1 MAYTRVTRT
10 ANGHGALMYAYG
22 KGKGHNGSDV
32 RNDLIANVNIL
43 PGVPAEI
50 QMQKYWNRARANH
63 KTQVIRVVQS
73 FSVRE
78 LNPDEPADILT
89 ANIIGQEFVQKYYP
103 DRQAVVFTQT
113 DGKSGLIHNH
123 VIISDTDMTSSRGC
137 DKQQYYQPTLAK
149 WTDEIA
155 GQYFEL
161 DFGDTTVPDKTTQTE
176 RAKRALGEYVWK
188 DDLKSR
194 ITEAL
199 NESESEED
207 WIKNLPAHGVNI
219 EVHDSKKRGKYY
231 TYELMDT
238 DGFGDKKIPQNLK
251 SRSYKLGTLYD
262 AEHVQEY
269 FSEKELEHK
278 LHGNRNE
285 DNEHVTAQ
293 VNNGKITPMQ
303 EDVTPVQ
310 RAAMLPDA
318 DEEDEEDEDEHDRK
332 RPGSVRKHSEVLGS
346 VRKRP
351 GSGRVEI
358 AVPDNIE
365 HVPHFKP
372 DRDVTPPRGS
382 YLNIDE
388 QDNID
393 DVVLD
398 KSEDKSSDILAMR
411 LQQKAERDRK
421 RSKAKSG
428 VVEIRKDM
436 KSVRGLSTESV
447 MERIRGVQKQDEK
460 DDRSL

>member
-161 DFGDTTVPDKTTQTE
+161 DSGDTTVPDKTTQTE

-194 ITEAL
+194 ITEAM
-199 NESESEED
+199 NESESEDD

-278 LHGNRNE
+278 HHGNRNE
-285 DNEHVTAQ
+285 DNEHVTVQEDETNVTLPA
-293 VNNGKITPMQ
+293 Q

-318 DEEDEEDEDEHDRK
+318 DDWDEDEHESKSDVK
-332 RPGSVRKHSEVLGS
+332 RPVT
-346 VRKRP
+346 
-351 GSGRVEI
+351 GRVEI
-358 AVPDNIE
+358 VVPDDVTS
-365 HVPHFKP
+365 VPHYRPSKNVKV
-372 DRDVTPPRGS
+372 RES
-382 YLNIDE
+382 YLNVDE
-388 QDNID
+388 QDDID
-393 DVVLD
+393 DLVLD

-421 RSKAKSG
+421 RKKANSG

-436 KSVRGLSTESV
+436 KSVRGLSTEFV
-447 MERIRGVQKQDEK
+447 MERIRGVQDEK

>member
-1 MAYTRVTRT
+1 M
-10 ANGHGALMYAYG
+10 
-22 KGKGHNGSDV
+22 
-32 RNDLIANVNIL
+32 
-43 PGVPAEI
+43 
-50 QMQKYWNRARANH
+50 
-63 KTQVIRVVQS
+63 
-73 FSVRE
+73 
-78 LNPDEPADILT
+78 
-89 ANIIGQEFVQKYYP
+89 
-103 DRQAVVFTQT
+103 FTQT

-123 VIISDTDMTSSRGC
+123 VIISDTDMTSSKGC
-137 DKQQYYQPTLAK
+137 DKQQYYQPKLAQ
-149 WTDEIA
+149 WTNEIA

-269 FSEKELEHK
+269 FSEKEMEHK

-285 DNEHVTAQ
+285 DNEHTTVQEDETNVTLP
-293 VNNGKITPMQ
+293 VQ

-318 DEEDEEDEDEHDRK
+318 DDWDEDEHESKSDVK
-332 RPGSVRKHSEVLGS
+332 RPVT
-346 VRKRP
+346 
-351 GSGRVEI
+351 GRVEI
-358 AVPDNIE
+358 VVPDNVTS
-365 HVPHFKP
+365 VPHYRPSKNV
-372 DRDVTPPRGS
+372 RVRESYSDV
-382 YLNIDE
+382 DE

-393 DVVLD
+393 DLVLD
-398 KSEDKSSDILAMR
+398 KSEDKSRDVLAMR

-421 RSKAKSG
+421 RKKANSG

-447 MERIRGVQKQDEK
+447 MERIRGVQDEK

>member
-43 PGVPAEI
+43 LGVPAEI

-278 LHGNRNE
+278 HHGNRNE
-285 DNEHVTAQ
+285 DNEHVTVQEDETNVTLPA
-293 VNNGKITPMQ
+293 Q

-318 DEEDEEDEDEHDRK
+318 DDWDEDEHESKSDVK
-332 RPGSVRKHSEVLGS
+332 RPVT
-346 VRKRP
+346 
-351 GSGRVEI
+351 GRVEI
-358 AVPDNIE
+358 VVPDDVTS
-365 HVPHFKP
+365 VPHYRPSKNVKV
-372 DRDVTPPRGS
+372 RES
-382 YLNIDE
+382 YLNVDE
-388 QDNID
+388 QDDID
-393 DVVLD
+393 DLVLD

-421 RSKAKSG
+421 RKKANSG

-447 MERIRGVQKQDEK
+447 MERIRGVQDEK

>member
-1 MAYTRVTRT
+1 M
-10 ANGHGALMYAYG
+10 
-22 KGKGHNGSDV
+22 
-32 RNDLIANVNIL
+32 
-43 PGVPAEI
+43 
-50 QMQKYWNRARANH
+50 
-63 KTQVIRVVQS
+63 
-73 FSVRE
+73 
-78 LNPDEPADILT
+78 
-89 ANIIGQEFVQKYYP
+89 
-103 DRQAVVFTQT
+103 FTQT

-219 EVHDSKKRGKYY
+219 EVHDSKKCGKYY

-269 FSEKELEHK
+269 FSEKELEHRV
-278 LHGNRNE
+278 HGNRSE
-285 DNEHVTAQ
+285 DDEHVTAQ

-303 EDVTPVQ
+303 EDETNVTGPVQ

-318 DEEDEEDEDEHDRK
+318 DEEDEDEHD
-332 RPGSVRKHSEVLGS
+332 
-346 VRKRP
+346 RKRP

-372 DRDVTPPRGS
+372 DRDVRVRES
-382 YLNIDE
+382 YSDVDE

-398 KSEDKSSDILAMR
+398 KSEDKSSDVLAMR

-421 RSKAKSG
+421 RKKANSG

-436 KSVRGLSTESV
+436 KSVHGLSTESV
-447 MERIRGVQKQDEK
+447 MERIKGVQDEK
-460 DDRSL
+460 EDRSL

>member
-89 ANIIGQEFVQKYYP
+89 ANVIGQEFVQKYYP

-269 FSEKELEHK
+269 FSEKEIEHK

-293 VNNGKITPMQ
+293 EDETNVTLPVQ
-303 EDVTPVQ
+303 EDVTPGQ

-318 DEEDEEDEDEHDRK
+318 DDWDEDEHESEHDVK
-332 RPGSVRKHSEVLGS
+332 RPG
-346 VRKRP
+346 P
-351 GSGRVEI
+351 VEI
-358 AVPDNIE
+358 VVPDNVTS
-365 HVPHFKP
+365 VPHYRPSKNV
-372 DRDVTPPRGS
+372 RVRES
-382 YLNIDE
+382 YSDIDE
-388 QDNID
+388 QDDID

-421 RSKAKSG
+421 RKKANSG

-436 KSVRGLSTESV
+436 KSVHGLSTEFV
-447 MERIRGVQKQDEK
+447 MERIKGVQDEK
-460 DDRSL
+460 EDRSL

>member
-194 ITEAL
+194 ISEAM
-199 NESESEED
+199 NESESEDD

-269 FSEKELEHK
+269 FSEKEMEHK

-293 VNNGKITPMQ
+293 EDETNVTLPVQ

-318 DEEDEEDEDEHDRK
+318 DEEDEDEHD
-332 RPGSVRKHSEVLGS
+332 
-346 VRKRP
+346 RKRP

-372 DRDVTPPRGS
+372 DRDVTPPRES

-388 QDNID
+388 QDDID

-421 RSKAKSG
+421 RKKAKSG

-447 MERIRGVQKQDEK
+447 MERIRGVQDEK

>member
-22 KGKGHNGSDV
+22 KGKGHNGSNV

-89 ANIIGQEFVQKYYP
+89 ANMIGQEFVQRYYP

-137 DKQQYYQPTLAK
+137 DKQQYYQPTLAQ

-207 WIKNLPAHGVNI
+207 WIKNLPSHGVNI

-231 TYELMDT
+231 TYELMDI

-269 FSEKELEHK
+269 FSEKELEHRV
-278 LHGNRNE
+278 HGNRNE
-285 DNEHVTAQ
+285 DNEHVTVQ
-293 VNNGKITPMQ
+293 EDETNVTLLSQ

-318 DEEDEEDEDEHDRK
+318 DEEDEDEHDKK
-332 RPGSVRKHSEVLGS
+332 RPVTG
-346 VRKRP
+346 P
-351 GSGRVEI
+351 VEI
-358 AVPDNIE
+358 TVPDDVTS
-365 HVPHFKP
+365 VPHYRP
-372 DRDVTPPRGS
+372 SRDVRVHKS
-382 YLNIDE
+382 YSDVDE

-398 KSEDKSSDILAMR
+398 KSEDKSSDVLAMR

-421 RSKAKSG
+421 RKKANSG

-436 KSVRGLSTESV
+436 KSVHGLSTESV
-447 MERIRGVQKQDEK
+447 MERIRGVQDEK
-460 DDRSL
+460 DYRSL

>member
-89 ANIIGQEFVQKYYP
+89 ANMIGQEFVQKYYP

-123 VIISDTDMTSSRGC
+123 VIISDTDITSSRGC
-137 DKQQYYQPTLAK
+137 DKQQYYQPTLVK

-207 WIKNLPAHGVNI
+207 WIKNLIAHGVNI

-231 TYELMDT
+231 TYELMNT

-269 FSEKELEHK
+269 FSEKELEHRV
-278 LHGNRNE
+278 HGNRSE

-303 EDVTPVQ
+303 EDVTPGQ
-310 RAAMLPDA
+310 RAAMLPNA
-318 DEEDEEDEDEHDRK
+318 DDWDEDEHESKSDVK
-332 RPGSVRKHSEVLGS
+332 RPVT
-346 VRKRP
+346 
-351 GSGRVEI
+351 GRVEI
-358 AVPDNIE
+358 VVPDDVTS
-365 HVPHFKP
+365 VPHYRP
-372 DRDVTPPRGS
+372 SRDVRVHES
-382 YLNIDE
+382 YSDVDE

-393 DVVLD
+393 DLVLD

-421 RSKAKSG
+421 RKKANSG

-447 MERIRGVQKQDEK
+447 MERIKDAQEQDEK
-460 DDRSL
+460 EDRSL

>member
-199 NESESEED
+199 NESESEDD

-278 LHGNRNE
+278 HHGNRNE
-285 DNEHVTAQ
+285 DNEHVTVQEDETNVTLPA
-293 VNNGKITPMQ
+293 Q

-318 DEEDEEDEDEHDRK
+318 DDWDEDEHESKSDVK
-332 RPGSVRKHSEVLGS
+332 RPVT
-346 VRKRP
+346 
-351 GSGRVEI
+351 GRVEI
-358 AVPDNIE
+358 VVPDDVTS
-365 HVPHFKP
+365 VPHYRPSKNVKV
-372 DRDVTPPRGS
+372 RES
-382 YLNIDE
+382 YLNVDE
-388 QDNID
+388 QDDID
-393 DVVLD
+393 DLVLD

-421 RSKAKSG
+421 RKKANSG

-447 MERIRGVQKQDEK
+447 MERIRGVQDEK

>member
-123 VIISDTDMTSSRGC
+123 IIISDTDMTSSRGC

-194 ITEAL
+194 ITEAM

-207 WIKNLPAHGVNI
+207 WIRNLPAHGVNI

-269 FSEKELEHK
+269 FSEKEIEHK

-318 DEEDEEDEDEHDRK
+318 DEEDEDEHESKSDVK
-332 RPGSVRKHSEVLGS
+332 RPVT
-346 VRKRP
+346 
-351 GSGRVEI
+351 GRVEI
-358 AVPDNIE
+358 VVPDDVTS
-365 HVPHFKP
+365 VPHYRP
-372 DRDVTPPRGS
+372 SRDVRVHES
-382 YLNIDE
+382 YSDVDE

-393 DVVLD
+393 DLVLD

-421 RSKAKSG
+421 RKKANSG

-447 MERIRGVQKQDEK
+447 MERIKDAQEQDEK
-460 DDRSL
+460 EDRSL

>member
-10 ANGHGALMYAYG
+10 ANGAGALMYAYG

-73 FSVRE
+73 FSINE
-78 LNPDEPADILT
+78 LNPDEPSDVLT
-89 ANIIGQEFVQKYYP
+89 ASMIGQEFAHTYYP

-113 DGKSGLIHNH
+113 DGKSHLIHNH
-123 VIISDTDMTSSRGC
+123 IIISDTDMTSSKGC
-137 DKQQYYQPTLAK
+137 DKQQYYQPTLAQ
-149 WTDEIA
+149 WTNEIA

-161 DFGDTTVPDKTTQTE
+161 DFGNAKTMDKTTQTE

-269 FSEKELEHK
+269 FSEKELEHRA
-278 LHGNRNE
+278 HGNRNE

-318 DEEDEEDEDEHDRK
+318 DEEDEDAPDRK
-332 RPGSVRKHSEVLGS
+332 RPR
-346 VRKRP
+346 
-351 GSGRVEI
+351 SGRVEI
-358 AVPDNIE
+358 VVPDNIRS
-365 HVPHFKP
+365 VPHFKP
-372 DRDVTPPRGS
+372 SRDVKVRES
-382 YLNIDE
+382 YLNVDE
-388 QDNID
+388 QDDID
-393 DVVLD
+393 DLVLD
-398 KSEDKSSDILAMR
+398 KSEDKSRDILAMR

-421 RSKAKSG
+421 RKKANSG

-447 MERIRGVQKQDEK
+447 MERIKGVQDEK
-460 DDRSL
+460 EDRSL

>member
-22 KGKGHNGSDV
+22 KGKGHNGSKV

-43 PGVPAEI
+43 PGVPAEV

-123 VIISDTDMTSSRGC
+123 VIISDTDITSSKGC
-137 DKQQYYQPTLAK
+137 DKQQYYQPKLAQ
-149 WTDEIA
+149 WTNEIA

-161 DFGDTTVPDKTTQTE
+161 DFGDPTDPDKTTQTE

-285 DNEHVTAQ
+285 DNEHTTVQEDETNVTLP
-293 VNNGKITPMQ
+293 VQ
-303 EDVTPVQ
+303 EDVTPMQ
-310 RAAMLPDA
+310 RAAMLPD
-318 DEEDEEDEDEHDRK
+318 EDEEDEDAPDRK
-332 RPGSVRKHSEVLGS
+332 RPR
-346 VRKRP
+346 
-351 GSGRVEI
+351 SGRVEI
-358 AVPDNIE
+358 VVSDNVTS
-365 HVPHFKP
+365 VPHYRP
-372 DRDVTPPRGS
+372 SRDVRPSRKS
-382 YLNIDE
+382 YSDVDE
-388 QDNID
+388 QDDID
-393 DVVLD
+393 DLILE
-398 KSEDKSSDILAMR
+398 KPEDKSNDILAMR

-421 RSKAKSG
+421 RKRANSG

-447 MERIRGVQKQDEK
+447 MERIKDAQEQDEK

>member
-10 ANGHGALMYAYG
+10 VNGAGALAYAYG
-22 KGKGHNGSDV
+22 KGKGHNDHQH

-43 PGVPAEI
+43 PGVPTEI

-73 FSVRE
+73 FSINE
-78 LNPDEPADILT
+78 LNPDDPADILT
-89 ANIIGQEFVQKYYP
+89 ASMIGQEFAHTYYP

-113 DGKSGLIHNH
+113 DGKSHLIHNH
-123 VIISDTDMTSSRGC
+123 IIISDTDMTASKGC
-137 DKQQYYQPTLAK
+137 DKQQYYQPTLAQ
-149 WTDEIA
+149 WTNEIA

-161 DFGDTTVPDKTTQTE
+161 DFGNAKTPDKTTQTE
-176 RAKRALGEYVWK
+176 RAKRELGEYVWK

-285 DNEHVTAQ
+285 DNEHTTVQEDETNVTLT
-293 VNNGKITPMQ
+293 VQ

-318 DEEDEEDEDEHDRK
+318 DEEDEDAEDRK
-332 RPGSVRKHSEVLGS
+332 RPRN
-346 VRKRP
+346 
-351 GSGRVEI
+351 GRVEI
-358 AVPDNIE
+358 VVPDDVTS
-365 HVPHFKP
+365 VPHYRP
-372 DRDVTPPRGS
+372 SRDVRPSRES
-382 YLNIDE
+382 YSDVDE
-388 QDNID
+388 QDDID
-393 DVVLD
+393 NLILD
-398 KSEDKSSDILAMR
+398 KSEDKSNDILAMR

-421 RSKAKSG
+421 RKRANSG

-447 MERIRGVQKQDEK
+447 MERIKDAQEQDEK

>member
-10 ANGHGALMYAYG
+10 VNGAGALAYAYG
-22 KGKGHNGSDV
+22 KGKGHNDNQH
-32 RNDLIANVNIL
+32 RNDMIANVNIL
-43 PGVPAEI
+43 PGVPTEV

-73 FSVRE
+73 FSINE
-78 LNPDEPADILT
+78 LNPDEPEDILT
-89 ANIIGQEFVQKYYP
+89 ANMIGQEFAQTHYP

-113 DGKSGLIHNH
+113 DGKSHLVHNH
-123 VIISDTDMTSSRGC
+123 IIISDTDMTASKGC
-137 DKQQYYQPTLAK
+137 DKQQYYQPTLAQ
-149 WTDEIA
+149 WTNEIA

-161 DFGDTTVPDKTTQTE
+161 DFGNTKTMDKTTQTE

-269 FSEKELEHK
+269 FSEKEMEHK

-285 DNEHVTAQ
+285 DNEHTTVQEDETNVTLP
-293 VNNGKITPMQ
+293 VQ

-318 DEEDEEDEDEHDRK
+318 DEEDEDAPD
-332 RPGSVRKHSEVLGS
+332 
-346 VRKRP
+346 RKRP

-358 AVPDNIE
+358 VVPDNVTS
-365 HVPHFKP
+365 VPHYRPSKNVKVHESYN
-372 DRDVTPPRGS
+372 DV
-382 YLNIDE
+382 DE
-388 QDNID
+388 QDDID
-393 DVVLD
+393 DLILD
-398 KSEDKSSDILAMR
+398 KSEDKSNDILAMR

-421 RSKAKSG
+421 RKRANSG

-447 MERIRGVQKQDEK
+447 MERIKGVQDEK
-460 DDRSL
+460 EDRSL

>member
-194 ITEAL
+194 ITEAM

-269 FSEKELEHK
+269 FSEKEMEHK

-318 DEEDEEDEDEHDRK
+318 DDWDEDAPDRK
-332 RPGSVRKHSEVLGS
+332 RPR
-346 VRKRP
+346 
-351 GSGRVEI
+351 SGRVEI
-358 AVPDNIE
+358 VVPDNIE
-365 HVPHFKP
+365 HVPHFTP
-372 DRDVTPPRGS
+372 DRNVRVRESYSDV
-382 YLNIDE
+382 DE

-421 RSKAKSG
+421 RKKANSG

-436 KSVRGLSTESV
+436 KSVHGLSTESV
-447 MERIRGVQKQDEK
+447 MERIRGVQDEK
-460 DDRSL
+460 EDRSL

>member
-194 ITEAL
+194 ITEAM

-207 WIKNLPAHGVNI
+207 WIRNLPAHGVNI

-269 FSEKELEHK
+269 FSEKEIEHK

-293 VNNGKITPMQ
+293 EDETNVTLPVQ
-303 EDVTPVQ
+303 EDVTPGQ

-318 DEEDEEDEDEHDRK
+318 DDWDEDEHESEHDVK
-332 RPGSVRKHSEVLGS
+332 RPG
-346 VRKRP
+346 P
-351 GSGRVEI
+351 VEI
-358 AVPDNIE
+358 VVPDNVTS
-365 HVPHFKP
+365 VPHYRPSKNVKV
-372 DRDVTPPRGS
+372 RES
-382 YLNIDE
+382 YLNVDE
-388 QDNID
+388 QDDID
-393 DVVLD
+393 DLVLD

-421 RSKAKSG
+421 RKKANSG

-436 KSVRGLSTESV
+436 KSVHGLSTESV
-447 MERIRGVQKQDEK
+447 MERIKDAQEQDEK
-460 DDRSL
+460 EDRSL

>member
-194 ITEAL
+194 ITEAM
-199 NESESEED
+199 NESESEDD

-269 FSEKELEHK
+269 FSEKEMEHK
-278 LHGNRNE
+278 LHGNRSE
-285 DNEHVTAQ
+285 DNEHVTVQ
-293 VNNGKITPMQ
+293 EDETNVTLLVQ
-303 EDVTPVQ
+303 EDVTPGQ
-310 RAAMLPDA
+310 RAPMLPDA
-318 DEEDEEDEDEHDRK
+318 DEEDEDESK
-332 RPGSVRKHSEVLGS
+332 RLGSVRKHSEVLGS

-351 GSGRVEI
+351 VTGPLEI
-358 AVPDNIE
+358 VVPDNVTS
-365 HVPHFKP
+365 VPHYRPSKNVKV
-372 DRDVTPPRGS
+372 RESYSDV
-382 YLNIDE
+382 DE

-393 DVVLD
+393 DLVLD

-421 RSKAKSG
+421 HKKANSG

-436 KSVRGLSTESV
+436 KSVHGLSTESV
-447 MERIRGVQKQDEK
+447 MERIRGVQDEK
-460 DDRSL
+460 EDRSL

>member
-269 FSEKELEHK
+269 FSEKEIEHK

-303 EDVTPVQ
+303 EDVTPGQ
-310 RAAMLPDA
+310 RAAMLPNA
-318 DEEDEEDEDEHDRK
+318 DEEDEDAPDRK
-332 RPGSVRKHSEVLGS
+332 RPR
-346 VRKRP
+346 
-351 GSGRVEI
+351 SGRVEI
-358 AVPDNIE
+358 VVPDNIE
-365 HVPHFKP
+365 HVPHFTP
-372 DRDVTPPRGS
+372 DRNVRVRESYSDV
-382 YLNIDE
+382 DE

-421 RSKAKSG
+421 RKKANSG

-436 KSVRGLSTESV
+436 KSVHGLSTESV
-447 MERIRGVQKQDEK
+447 MERIRGVQDEK
-460 DDRSL
+460 EDRSL

>member
-10 ANGHGALMYAYG
+10 ANGHGALMYASG

-194 ITEAL
+194 ITEAM

-207 WIKNLPAHGVNI
+207 WIRNLPAHGVNI
-219 EVHDSKKRGKYY
+219 EVHDSRKRGKYY

-238 DGFGDKKIPQNLK
+238 DGFGDNKIPQNLK

-269 FSEKELEHK
+269 FSEKELEHRV
-278 LHGNRNE
+278 HGNRNE
-285 DNEHVTAQ
+285 DNEYVTAQ

-303 EDVTPVQ
+303 EDETPVQ

-318 DEEDEEDEDEHDRK
+318 DEEDEDEHDRK

-351 GSGRVEI
+351 ESGRVEI
-358 AVPDNIE
+358 AVPDDIE

-372 DRDVTPPRGS
+372 DRNVTPPRGS

-398 KSEDKSSDILAMR
+398 KSEDKSNDILAMR

-421 RSKAKSG
+421 RKKANSG

-436 KSVRGLSTESV
+436 KSVHGLSTESV

>member
-194 ITEAL
+194 ITEAM
-199 NESESEED
+199 NESESEDD

-293 VNNGKITPMQ
+293 EDETNVTLPAQ

-318 DEEDEEDEDEHDRK
+318 DDWDEDEHESKSDVK
-332 RPGSVRKHSEVLGS
+332 RPVT
-346 VRKRP
+346 
-351 GSGRVEI
+351 GRVEI
-358 AVPDNIE
+358 VVPDDVTS
-365 HVPHFKP
+365 VPHYRPSKNVKV
-372 DRDVTPPRGS
+372 RES
-382 YLNIDE
+382 YLNVDE
-388 QDNID
+388 QDDID
-393 DVVLD
+393 DLVLD

-421 RSKAKSG
+421 RKKANSG

-436 KSVRGLSTESV
+436 KSVRGLSTEFV
-447 MERIRGVQKQDEK
+447 MERIRGVQDEK

>member
-32 RNDLIANVNIL
+32 RNDMIANVNIL
-43 PGVPAEI
+43 PGVPTEV

-89 ANIIGQEFVQKYYP
+89 ANMIGQEFVQKYYP

-207 WIKNLPAHGVNI
+207 WIRNLPAHGVNI

-262 AEHVQEY
+262 AEHIQEY
-269 FSEKELEHK
+269 FSEKELEHRV
-278 LHGNRNE
+278 HGNRNE

-293 VNNGKITPMQ
+293 VNNEKITPMQ
-303 EDVTPVQ
+303 EDVTPGQ

-318 DEEDEEDEDEHDRK
+318 DDWDEDEHESEHDVK
-332 RPGSVRKHSEVLGS
+332 RPG
-346 VRKRP
+346 P
-351 GSGRVEI
+351 VEI
-358 AVPDNIE
+358 VVPDNVTS
-365 HVPHFKP
+365 VPHYRPSKNVKV
-372 DRDVTPPRGS
+372 RES
-382 YLNIDE
+382 YLNVDE
-388 QDNID
+388 QDDID
-393 DVVLD
+393 DLVLD
-398 KSEDKSSDILAMR
+398 KSEDKSRDVLAMR

-421 RSKAKSG
+421 RKKASSG

-436 KSVRGLSTESV
+436 KSVRGLSTEFV
-447 MERIRGVQKQDEK
+447 MERIRGVQDEK
-460 DDRSL
+460 EDRSL

>member
-269 FSEKELEHK
+269 FSEKEMEHK

-303 EDVTPVQ
+303 EDVTPGQ

-318 DEEDEEDEDEHDRK
+318 DEEDEDAPDRK
-332 RPGSVRKHSEVLGS
+332 RPR
-346 VRKRP
+346 
-351 GSGRVEI
+351 SGRVEI
-358 AVPDNIE
+358 VVPDDVTS
-365 HVPHFKP
+365 VPHYRPNKNV
-372 DRDVTPPRGS
+372 RVRESYSDV
-382 YLNIDE
+382 DE

-393 DVVLD
+393 DLVID

-421 RSKAKSG
+421 RKKANSG

-436 KSVRGLSTESV
+436 KSVHGLSTESV
-447 MERIRGVQKQDEK
+447 MERIKGVQDEK

>member
-78 LNPDEPADILT
+78 LNPYEPADILT

-278 LHGNRNE
+278 HHGNRNE
-285 DNEHVTAQ
+285 DNEHVTVQEDETNVTLPA
-293 VNNGKITPMQ
+293 Q

-318 DEEDEEDEDEHDRK
+318 DDWDEDEHESKSDVK
-332 RPGSVRKHSEVLGS
+332 RPVT
-346 VRKRP
+346 
-351 GSGRVEI
+351 GRVEI
-358 AVPDNIE
+358 VVPDDVTS
-365 HVPHFKP
+365 VPHYRPSKNVKV
-372 DRDVTPPRGS
+372 RES
-382 YLNIDE
+382 YLNVDE
-388 QDNID
+388 QDDID
-393 DVVLD
+393 DLVLD

-421 RSKAKSG
+421 RKKANSG

-447 MERIRGVQKQDEK
+447 MERIRGVQDEK

>member
-89 ANIIGQEFVQKYYP
+89 ANMIGQEFVQRYYP

-149 WTDEIA
+149 WTNEIA

-194 ITEAL
+194 ITEAM
-199 NESESEED
+199 NESESEDD

-278 LHGNRNE
+278 LHGNRSE

-293 VNNGKITPMQ
+293 EDETNVTLSVQ
-303 EDVTPVQ
+303 EDVTPGQ

-318 DEEDEEDEDEHDRK
+318 DEEDEDEHESKSYVK
-332 RPGSVRKHSEVLGS
+332 RPVT
-346 VRKRP
+346 
-351 GSGRVEI
+351 GRVEI
-358 AVPDNIE
+358 VVPDDVTS
-365 HVPHFKP
+365 VPHYRPSKNVKV
-372 DRDVTPPRGS
+372 RES
-382 YLNIDE
+382 YLNVDE
-388 QDNID
+388 QDDID
-393 DVVLD
+393 DLVLD

-421 RSKAKSG
+421 RKKANSG

-447 MERIRGVQKQDEK
+447 MERIRGVQDEK

>member
-43 PGVPAEI
+43 PGVQAEI

-123 VIISDTDMTSSRGC
+123 VIISDTDMTSSKGC
-137 DKQQYYQPTLAK
+137 DKQQYYQPKLAQ
-149 WTDEIA
+149 WTNEIA

-285 DNEHVTAQ
+285 DNEHNEHVTVQ
-293 VNNGKITPMQ
+293 EDETNVTLPVQ

-318 DEEDEEDEDEHDRK
+318 DDWDEDEHESKSDVK
-332 RPGSVRKHSEVLGS
+332 RPVT
-346 VRKRP
+346 
-351 GSGRVEI
+351 GRVEI
-358 AVPDNIE
+358 VVPDNVTS
-365 HVPHFKP
+365 VPHYRPSKNVKV
-372 DRDVTPPRGS
+372 RESYSDV
-382 YLNIDE
+382 DE

-393 DVVLD
+393 DLVLD
-398 KSEDKSSDILAMR
+398 KSEDKSNDILAMR

-421 RSKAKSG
+421 RKKASSG

-447 MERIRGVQKQDEK
+447 MERIKGAQEQDEK

>member
-89 ANIIGQEFVQKYYP
+89 ANIIGQEFVQRYYP

-194 ITEAL
+194 ITEAM
-199 NESESEED
+199 NESESEDD

-269 FSEKELEHK
+269 FSEKEMEHK
-278 LHGNRNE
+278 LHGNRSE
-285 DNEHVTAQ
+285 DNEHVTVQ
-293 VNNGKITPMQ
+293 EDETNVTLLVQ
-303 EDVTPVQ
+303 EDVTPGQ

-318 DEEDEEDEDEHDRK
+318 DEEDEDESK
-332 RPGSVRKHSEVLGS
+332 RLGSVRKHSEVLGS

-351 GSGRVEI
+351 VTGPLEI
-358 AVPDNIE
+358 VVPDNVTI
-365 HVPHFKP
+365 VPHYRPSKNVKV
-372 DRDVTPPRGS
+372 RESYSDV
-382 YLNIDE
+382 DE

-393 DVVLD
+393 DLVLD

-421 RSKAKSG
+421 HKKANSG

-436 KSVRGLSTESV
+436 KSVHGLSTESV
-447 MERIRGVQKQDEK
+447 MERIRGVQDEK
-460 DDRSL
+460 EDRSL

>member
-10 ANGHGALMYAYG
+10 ANGAGALAYAYG
-22 KGKGHNGSDV
+22 KGKGHNDHQH
-32 RNDLIANVNIL
+32 RNDMIANVNIL
-43 PGVPAEI
+43 PGVPTEV

-63 KTQVIRVVQS
+63 KIQVIRVVQS
-73 FSVRE
+73 FSINE
-78 LNPDEPADILT
+78 LNPDEPSDVLT
-89 ANIIGQEFVQKYYP
+89 ASMIGQEFAHTYYP

-113 DGKSGLIHNH
+113 DGKSHLIHNH
-123 VIISDTDMTSSRGC
+123 IIISDTDMTSSKGC
-137 DKQQYYQPTLAK
+137 DKQQYYQPTLAQ
-149 WTDEIA
+149 WTNEIA

-161 DFGDTTVPDKTTQTE
+161 DFGNAKTMDKTTQTE

-269 FSEKELEHK
+269 FSEKEIEHK

-303 EDVTPVQ
+303 EDVTPGQ

-318 DEEDEEDEDEHDRK
+318 DEEDEDAPDRK
-332 RPGSVRKHSEVLGS
+332 RPR
-346 VRKRP
+346 
-351 GSGRVEI
+351 SGRVEI
-358 AVPDNIE
+358 VVPDNIE
-365 HVPHFKP
+365 HVPHFTP
-372 DRDVTPPRGS
+372 DRNVRVRESYSDV
-382 YLNIDE
+382 DE

-421 RSKAKSG
+421 RKKANSG

-436 KSVRGLSTESV
+436 KSVHGLSTESV
-447 MERIRGVQKQDEK
+447 MERIRGVQDEK
-460 DDRSL
+460 EDRSL

>member
-269 FSEKELEHK
+269 FSEKELEHRV
-278 LHGNRNE
+278 HGNPNE

-293 VNNGKITPMQ
+293 EDETNVTLPVQ
-303 EDVTPVQ
+303 EDVTPGQ

-318 DEEDEEDEDEHDRK
+318 DDWDEDEHESKSDVK
-332 RPGSVRKHSEVLGS
+332 RPVT
-346 VRKRP
+346 
-351 GSGRVEI
+351 GRVEI
-358 AVPDNIE
+358 VVPDDVTS
-365 HVPHFKP
+365 VPHYRPSKNVKV
-372 DRDVTPPRGS
+372 RES
-382 YLNIDE
+382 YLNVDE
-388 QDNID
+388 QDDID
-393 DVVLD
+393 DLVLD

-421 RSKAKSG
+421 RKKANSG

-447 MERIRGVQKQDEK
+447 MERIRGVQDEK

>member
-10 ANGHGALMYAYG
+10 ANGAGALAYAYG
-22 KGKGHNGSDV
+22 KGKGHNDHQH
-32 RNDLIANVNIL
+32 RNDMIANVNIL
-43 PGVPAEI
+43 PGVPTEV

-73 FSVRE
+73 FSINE
-78 LNPDEPADILT
+78 LNPDEPSDVLT
-89 ANIIGQEFVQKYYP
+89 ASMIGQEFAHTYYP

-113 DGKSGLIHNH
+113 DGKSHLIHNH
-123 VIISDTDMTSSRGC
+123 IIISDTDMTSSKGC
-137 DKQQYYQPTLAK
+137 DKQQYYQPTLTQ
-149 WTDEIA
+149 WTNEIA

-161 DFGDTTVPDKTTQTE
+161 DFGNAKTMDKTTQTE

-278 LHGNRNE
+278 RHGNRDE
-285 DNEHVTAQ
+285 DNEHVTVQEDETDVALP
-293 VNNGKITPMQ
+293 VQ

-318 DEEDEEDEDEHDRK
+318 DEEDEDAPDRK
-332 RPGSVRKHSEVLGS
+332 RPR
-346 VRKRP
+346 
-351 GSGRVEI
+351 SGRVEI
-358 AVPDNIE
+358 VVPDNIRS
-365 HVPHFKP
+365 VPHFKP
-372 DRDVTPPRGS
+372 SRDVKVRES
-382 YLNIDE
+382 YLNVDE

-393 DVVLD
+393 DLVID

-421 RSKAKSG
+421 RKKANSG

-436 KSVRGLSTESV
+436 KSVRGLSTETV
-447 MERIRGVQKQDEK
+447 MERIRDVQDEK
-460 DDRSL
+460 EDRSL

>member
-43 PGVPAEI
+43 PGVPAEV

-207 WIKNLPAHGVNI
+207 WIRNLPAHGVNI

-269 FSEKELEHK
+269 FSEKELEHRV
-278 LHGNRNE
+278 HGNRSEN
-285 DNEHVTAQ
+285 NEHVTAQ

-303 EDVTPVQ
+303 EDVTPGQ
-310 RAAMLPDA
+310 RAVMLPDA
-318 DEEDEEDEDEHDRK
+318 DEEDEDEHDRK
-332 RPGSVRKHSEVLGS
+332 RPVTG
-346 VRKRP
+346 P
-351 GSGRVEI
+351 VEI
-358 AVPDNIE
+358 VVPDDVTS
-365 HVPHFKP
+365 VPHYRPNKNV
-372 DRDVTPPRGS
+372 RVRESYSDV
-382 YLNIDE
+382 DE

-393 DVVLD
+393 DLVID

-421 RSKAKSG
+421 RKKANSG

-436 KSVRGLSTESV
+436 KSVKGLSTESV
-447 MERIRGVQKQDEK
+447 MERIKGVQDEK

>member
-10 ANGHGALMYAYG
+10 VNGAGALAYAYG
-22 KGKGHNGSDV
+22 KGKGHNDNQH
-32 RNDLIANVNIL
+32 RNDMIANVNIL
-43 PGVPAEI
+43 PGVPTEV

-73 FSVRE
+73 FSINE
-78 LNPDEPADILT
+78 LNPDEPEDILT
-89 ANIIGQEFVQKYYP
+89 ANMIGQEFAQTHYP

-113 DGKSGLIHNH
+113 DGKSHLVHNH
-123 VIISDTDMTSSRGC
+123 IIISDTDMTSSKGC
-137 DKQQYYQPTLAK
+137 DKQQYYQPTLAQ
-149 WTDEIA
+149 WTNEIA

-161 DFGDTTVPDKTTQTE
+161 DFGNAKTPDKTTQTE

-269 FSEKELEHK
+269 FSEKEMEHK

-285 DNEHVTAQ
+285 DNEHVTIQ
-293 VNNGKITPMQ
+293 EDETNVTLPVQ

-318 DEEDEEDEDEHDRK
+318 DDWDEDEHESKSDVK
-332 RPGSVRKHSEVLGS
+332 RPVT
-346 VRKRP
+346 
-351 GSGRVEI
+351 GRVEI
-358 AVPDNIE
+358 VVPDNVTT
-365 HVPHFKP
+365 VPHYRPSKNV
-372 DRDVTPPRGS
+372 RVRESYSDV
-382 YLNIDE
+382 DE

-393 DVVLD
+393 DLVLD
-398 KSEDKSSDILAMR
+398 KSEDKSRDVLAMR

-421 RSKAKSG
+421 RKKANSG

-447 MERIRGVQKQDEK
+447 MERIKGVQDEK

>member
-285 DNEHVTAQ
+285 DNEHVTVQEDETNVTLPA
-293 VNNGKITPMQ
+293 Q

-318 DEEDEEDEDEHDRK
+318 DDWDEDEHESKSDVK
-332 RPGSVRKHSEVLGS
+332 RPVT
-346 VRKRP
+346 
-351 GSGRVEI
+351 GRVEI
-358 AVPDNIE
+358 VVPDDVTS
-365 HVPHFKP
+365 VPHYRPSKNVKV
-372 DRDVTPPRGS
+372 RES
-382 YLNIDE
+382 YLNVDE
-388 QDNID
+388 QDDID
-393 DVVLD
+393 DLVLD

-421 RSKAKSG
+421 RKKANSG

-447 MERIRGVQKQDEK
+447 MERIRGVQDEK

>member
-10 ANGHGALMYAYG
+10 ANGAGALAYAYG
-22 KGKGHNGSDV
+22 KGKGHNDHQH
-32 RNDLIANVNIL
+32 RNDMIANVNIL
-43 PGVPAEI
+43 PGVPTEI

-73 FSVRE
+73 FSINE
-78 LNPDEPADILT
+78 LNPDEPEDILT
-89 ANIIGQEFVQKYYP
+89 ANMIGQEFAQTHYP

-113 DGKSGLIHNH
+113 DGKSHLVHNH
-123 VIISDTDMTSSRGC
+123 IIISDTDMTSSKGC
-137 DKQQYYQPTLAK
+137 DKQQYYQPTLAQ
-149 WTDEIA
+149 WTNEIA

-161 DFGDTTVPDKTTQTE
+161 DFGNAKTPDKTTQTE
-176 RAKRALGEYVWK
+176 RAKRELGEYVWK

-199 NESESEED
+199 NKSESEDD

-269 FSEKELEHK
+269 FSEKEMEHK

-285 DNEHVTAQ
+285 DNEHVTVQ
-293 VNNGKITPMQ
+293 EDETNVTLPVQ

-318 DEEDEEDEDEHDRK
+318 DEEDEDAPD
-332 RPGSVRKHSEVLGS
+332 
-346 VRKRP
+346 RKRP

-358 AVPDNIE
+358 VVPDDVTS
-365 HVPHFKP
+365 VPHYRPSKNVKV
-372 DRDVTPPRGS
+372 RES
-382 YLNIDE
+382 YLKVDE
-388 QDNID
+388 QDDID
-393 DVVLD
+393 DLVLD
-398 KSEDKSSDILAMR
+398 KSEDKSNDILAMR

-421 RSKAKSG
+421 RKKANSG

-447 MERIRGVQKQDEK
+447 MERIRCVQEQDEK
-460 DDRSL
+460 DDRSLV

>member
-78 LNPDEPADILT
+78 LNPDEPSDVLT

-194 ITEAL
+194 IAEAM
-199 NESESEED
+199 NESESEDD
-207 WIKNLPAHGVNI
+207 WIKNLPANGVNI

-269 FSEKELEHK
+269 FSEKEMEHK
-278 LHGNRNE
+278 SHGNHNE
-285 DNEHVTAQ
+285 DNEHVTVQ
-293 VNNGKITPMQ
+293 EDETNVTLLSQ

-318 DEEDEEDEDEHDRK
+318 DEEDEDEHDKK
-332 RPGSVRKHSEVLGS
+332 RPVTG
-346 VRKRP
+346 P
-351 GSGRVEI
+351 VEI
-358 AVPDNIE
+358 TVPDDVTS
-365 HVPHFKP
+365 VPHYRP
-372 DRDVTPPRGS
+372 SRDVRVHES
-382 YLNIDE
+382 YSDVDE

-398 KSEDKSSDILAMR
+398 KSEDKSSDVLAMR

-421 RSKAKSG
+421 RKKANSG

-436 KSVRGLSTESV
+436 KSVHGLSTESV
-447 MERIRGVQKQDEK
+447 MERIRGVQDEK

>member
-149 WTDEIA
+149 WTNEIA

-269 FSEKELEHK
+269 FSEKEIEHK

-293 VNNGKITPMQ
+293 EDETNVTLPAQ

-318 DEEDEEDEDEHDRK
+318 DDWDEDEHESKSDVK
-332 RPGSVRKHSEVLGS
+332 RPVT
-346 VRKRP
+346 
-351 GSGRVEI
+351 GRVEI
-358 AVPDNIE
+358 VVPDDVTS
-365 HVPHFKP
+365 VPHYRPSKNVKV
-372 DRDVTPPRGS
+372 RES
-382 YLNIDE
+382 YLNVDE
-388 QDNID
+388 QDDID
-393 DVVLD
+393 DLVLD

-421 RSKAKSG
+421 RKKANSG

-447 MERIRGVQKQDEK
+447 MERIRGVQDEK

>member
-10 ANGHGALMYAYG
+10 ANGAGALAYAYG
-22 KGKGHNGSDV
+22 KGKGHNDHQH
-32 RNDLIANVNIL
+32 RNDMIANVNIL
-43 PGVPAEI
+43 PGVPTEV

-194 ITEAL
+194 ITEAM

-207 WIKNLPAHGVNI
+207 WIRNLPAHGVNI

-278 LHGNRNE
+278 HHGNRNE
-285 DNEHVTAQ
+285 DNEHVTVQEDETNVTLPA
-293 VNNGKITPMQ
+293 Q

-318 DEEDEEDEDEHDRK
+318 DDWDEDEHESKSDVK
-332 RPGSVRKHSEVLGS
+332 RPVT
-346 VRKRP
+346 
-351 GSGRVEI
+351 GRVEI
-358 AVPDNIE
+358 VVPDDVTS
-365 HVPHFKP
+365 VPHYRPSKNVKV
-372 DRDVTPPRGS
+372 RES
-382 YLNIDE
+382 YLNVDE
-388 QDNID
+388 QDDID
-393 DVVLD
+393 DLVLD

-421 RSKAKSG
+421 RKKANSG

-447 MERIRGVQKQDEK
+447 MERIRGVQDEK